1 MEEDNLPYI
10 SVIITAYN
18 RKEFLLNAIK
28 SAVNQT
34 LDKKYYEII
43 VIKNYKDDTIDNYIQ
58 NNKIIGI
65 ITNTKSLGGKLV
77 EALNIANGNVISF
90 LEDDDLFSN
99 NKLEIVYNKFKKNKD
114 LTYYHNSM
122 VPIDDK
128 NKLLRKWYKQEDKE
142 VTYNYKSRRKIIR
155 RGIRYGSHNLS
166 SMSIS
171 KVIFL
176 INARIISNFTYA
188 IDYGIVLLALN
199 SGGVLLSDNHK
210 LTLYRVHN
218 SSINTFNKNY
228 NEFMKQRC
236 LIHKE
241 EYSFIE
247 HLISPL
253 DIKNINVQ
261 SFYNLM
267 LYTLKIKA
275 KLYCKSN
282 ISISLLKYLSLF
294 PYRRNNRE
302 YLINMSIFMLSS
314 KKVKNLKKIILT
326 YYINTHKGIENETG

>member
-1 MEEDNLPYI
+1 MEENNLPYI
-10 SVIITAYN
+10 SIIITAYN

-43 VIKNYKDDTIDNYIQ
+43 VIKNYKDDMIDNYIQ
-58 NNKIIGI
+58 DNEIIGI

-77 EALNIANGNVISF
+77 EALNIAKGNVISF

-99 NKLEIVYNKFKKNKD
+99 DKLEIVYNKFKENKD

-122 VPIDDK
+122 IPIDHK
-128 NKLLRKWYKQEDKE
+128 NKLLKGWYKQEDKE
-142 VTYNYKSRRKIIR
+142 IIYNYKSTRKIIR

-166 SMSIS
+166 SISIS
-171 KVIFL
+171 KAIFL
-176 INARIISNFTYA
+176 IDAHIIFNFTYA

-199 SGGVLLSDNHK
+199 SGRLLISDKHK

-228 NEFMKQRC
+228 NEFMEQRC
-236 LIHKE
+236 LTHKE

-247 HLISPL
+247 HLLNSIDS
-253 DIKNINVQ
+253 KNINIQ
-261 SFYNLM
+261 SFYTLM
-267 LYTLKIKA
+267 LYMLKIKA
-275 KLYCKSN
+275 KLYCKSD
-282 ISISLLKYLSLF
+282 ISINLLKYLSLF

-302 YLINMSIFMLSS
+302 YLINMFIFILSS
-314 KKVKNLKKIILT
+314 KKLRTLTKIILT
-326 YYINTHKGIENETG
+326 HYINKHKGIKNETG

>member
-43 VIKNYKDDTIDNYIQ
+43 AIKNYKDDTIDNYIQ
-58 NNKIIGI
+58 DNKIISI

-77 EALNIANGNVISF
+77 EALNIAKGNVISF

-99 NKLEIVYNKFKKNKD
+99 DKLETVYNKFKDNKD
-114 LTYYHNSM
+114 LIYYHNSM
-122 VPIDDK
+122 IPIDDK
-128 NKLLRKWYKQEDKE
+128 NKLLKRWYKQEDKE
-142 VTYNYKSRRKIIR
+142 ITYNYRSTHKIIR

-166 SMSIS
+166 SISIS
-171 KVIFL
+171 KTIFL
-176 INARIISNFTYA
+176 INAHIIYNFTYA

-199 SGGVLLSDNHK
+199 SGRLLISDKHK

-218 SSINTFNKNY
+218 SSINTFNRNY
-228 NEFMKQRC
+228 NEFMEQRC

-247 HLISPL
+247 HLISPQ

-267 LYTLKIKA
+267 LYMLKIKA

-282 ISISLLKYLSLF
+282 IHISILKYLSLF

-314 KKVKNLKKIILT
+314 KKLRNLKKIILT
-326 YYINTHKGIENETG
+326 FYINAHKGIKNETE